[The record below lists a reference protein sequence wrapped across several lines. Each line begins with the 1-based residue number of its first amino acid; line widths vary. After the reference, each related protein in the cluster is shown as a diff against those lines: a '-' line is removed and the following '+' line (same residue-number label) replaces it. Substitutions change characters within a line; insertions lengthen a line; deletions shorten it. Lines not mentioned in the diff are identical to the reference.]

1 VGGDAREGAVVV
13 TEAAAPP
20 AGQLRIGNAP
30 CSWGVLEFD
39 AFAPTPVGYAQMLDE
54 LVATGYTGTELGD
67 WGFMP
72 TNPALLR
79 HELTQRDVVMIG
91 AFVPVALRDPATHA
105 PGATTAVR
113 VARLLAAVTDA
124 TEAVQPVIVLAD
136 DNGTDPT
143 RTRFAGRI
151 IPAMGLSADAWRT
164 FADGAMHVA
173 RAVREATGIRTV
185 FHPHCAGWV
194 ETPDEIARLLDLTD
208 PDLLALCFDTG
219 HITFAGGDPVTCLRQ
234 FSGRLGHVHFKD
246 CDPNVA
252 ARVRANEQDYLTAVR
267 EGVFCELGKGA
278 VDFPGTLRHL
288 REMNYRGWGVVE
300 QDVLPGMGTP
310 AESARR
316 NRHYLTE
323 VGA

>member
-1 VGGDAREGAVVV
+1 MV
-13 TEAAAPP
+13 TEAAVPS

-39 AFAPTPVGYAQMLDE
+39 ELGPTSVGYAQMLDE
-54 LVATGYTGTELGD
+54 LVAAGYTGTELGD

-72 TNPALLR
+72 TDPALLR
-79 HELTQRDVVMIG
+79 PELTRRGVAMIG

-105 PGATTAVR
+105 PGAATAVH
-113 VARLLAAVTDA
+113 VARLLAAVADA
-124 TEAVQPVIVLAD
+124 TESVQPVIILAD

-151 IPAMGLSADAWRT
+151 TPAIGLSTDEWRT

-173 RAVREATGIRTV
+173 RAVREATGVRTV

-219 HITFAGGDPVTCLRQ
+219 HITFGGGDPMACLRQ
-234 FSGRLGHVHFKD
+234 FGSRLGHVHFKD
-246 CDPNVA
+246 CDPTVA
-252 ARVRANEQDYLTAVR
+252 ARVRARDQDYLTAVR

-278 VDFPGTLRHL
+278 VDFPGVLRRL
-288 REMNYRGWGVVE
+288 REMKYRGWGVVE
-300 QDVLPGMGTP
+300 QDVLPGLGTP
-310 AESARR
+310 AASARR

-323 VGA
+323 VGR